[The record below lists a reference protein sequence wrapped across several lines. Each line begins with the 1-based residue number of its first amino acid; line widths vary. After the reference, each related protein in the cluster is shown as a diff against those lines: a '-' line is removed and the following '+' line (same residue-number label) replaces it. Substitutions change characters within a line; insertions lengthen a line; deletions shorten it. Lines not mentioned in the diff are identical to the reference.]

1 MSAYK
6 KAVLILCDCHPDL
19 RQVIKDDKLD
29 SLEIFTD
36 ATHFERNKDHY
47 AKVVVADIDHDQKK
61 ALNQQAEE
69 MLNAFTLVNR
79 DGHSIMEEL
88 KFEGAYIW
96 YYHRFR
102 IYFKLRHLL
111 YSIELINDLQKK
123 YDFLTVFTEDAY
135 LKNIFD
141 NVSNVDLQLTSCPIE
156 NSTSKSSMIKVG
168 VKMLTNG
175 ILKSLSKKG
184 KKAKHLILVNA
195 ENGKP
200 GYNDEGAFNRYYVNL
215 LKTGN
220 INDYAVLD
228 LSIMPKPGQERTENV
243 DIEKTTK
250 YPIISSDTIW
260 FRNATSIRGYQKRIN
275 SFLSKIS
282 GLPDEW
288 KDSLTDH
295 EYWILKEVIALN
307 GSTGLYMLQYLMY
320 KNFFENSSIKSVITI
335 SEHSSNERSI
345 LDAAKSLQIKTV
357 GIQHGVIGPS
367 NISYNFLDSES
378 IYSPIPD
385 QTFVWG
391 EKWKDF
397 LASHSCYNIQNTVT
411 LGQLRTDLVH
421 AYRSN
426 QKTDLEHP
434 FPADKKWVM
443 FASQPLKDENI
454 RKQAAI
460 DVINAVKV
468 ESDQFLIIKIHP
480 AEKKDYYK
488 NIVDQQKSD
497 NCVVVSEE
505 ADLYQ
510 LLATCDVVI
519 TCFSTVGGEATF
531 FNKPIITY
539 DPLREDIAHY
549 AEYHIAE
556 QVTNASEL
564 KAAID
569 NMLDGTT
576 DRSIYYD
583 DYIKNYV
590 HKVDGQ
596 TTQRYLDAIAKL

>member
-19 RQVIKDDKLD
+19 RRIVKDDKLD

-36 ATHFERNKDHY
+36 ASHFEHNKDHY
-47 AKVVVADIDHDQKK
+47 AHIELADIDHDKKK
-61 ALNQQAEE
+61 ALNKQAEDQ
-69 MLNAFTLVNR
+69 LNAFTLVNK
-79 DGHSIMEEL
+79 DGLSIMEEL
-88 KFEGAYIW
+88 KFDNAYIW

-111 YSIELINDLQKK
+111 YSIELINELQKK
-123 YDFLTVFTEDAY
+123 YGFLTVFSEDIH
-135 LKNIFD
+135 LKKIFD
-141 NVSNVDLQLTSCPIE
+141 NVSTVDLQLTSCPVE
-156 NSTSKSSMIKVG
+156 SSTSKSSLLKVG
-168 VKMLTNG
+168 FSMLRNG
-175 ILKSLSKKG
+175 LSSSLSKKG
-184 KKAKHLILVNA
+184 KNAKHLVLVNA

-200 GYNDEGAFNRYYVNL
+200 GYNDDGVFNRYYVNL
-215 LKTGN
+215 LKSGN
-220 INDYAVLD
+220 PNDFAVLD

-243 DIEKTTK
+243 DIEKTTN
-250 YPIISSDTIW
+250 YPIISSDYIW
-260 FRNATSIRGYQKRIN
+260 LRSATSIKGYQNRIN
-275 SFLSKIS
+275 TFLSKVS
-282 GLPDEW
+282 SLRGDW
-288 KDSLTDH
+288 KDSLTDN
-295 EYWILKEVIALN
+295 ELWILKEIIALN
-307 GSTGLYMLQYLMY
+307 SSSRLYMLQYLMY
-320 KNFFENSSIKSVITI
+320 KDFFEKSNIQSVITI

-345 LDAAKSLQIKTV
+345 LDAAKSMNIKTV

-367 NISYNFLDSES
+367 NISYNFLESEAQ
-378 IYSPIPD
+378 YSPIPD
-385 QTFVWG
+385 QTYVWG

-397 LASHSCYNIQNTVT
+397 LASHSCYNIDNTIT

-421 AYRSN
+421 AYGST
-426 QKTDLEHP
+426 QKSDLSQT
-434 FPADKKWVM
+434 FPTDKKWVL
-443 FASQPLKDENI
+443 FASQPQKDENI

-468 ESDQFLIIKIHP
+468 EYDQFLIIKIHP
-480 AEKKDYYK
+480 AEKKEYYTELIEEQK
-488 NIVDQQKSD
+488 AGNCIV
-497 NCVVVSEE
+497 VAEE
-505 ADLYQ
+505 EDLYQ
-510 LLATCDVVI
+510 LLATSDVVI

-564 KAAID
+564 KTAID

-576 DRSIYYD
+576 DRTIYYEE
-583 DYIKNYV
+583 YIKNYV

>member
-19 RQVIKDDKLD
+19 RRIVKDDKLD

-36 ATHFERNKDHY
+36 ASHFEHNKDHY
-47 AKVVVADIDHDQKK
+47 AHIELVDIDHEKKK
-61 ALNQQAEE
+61 ALNKQAEDQ
-69 MLNAFTLVNR
+69 LNAFTLVSK
-79 DGHSIMEEL
+79 DGLSILEEL
-88 KFEGAYIW
+88 KFESAYIW

-102 IYFKLRHLL
+102 IYFKLRQLL
-111 YSIELINDLQKK
+111 YSIELINELQKK
-123 YDFLTVFTEDAY
+123 YGFLTVFSEDMY
-135 LKNIFD
+135 LKKIFD
-141 NVSNVDLQLTSCPIE
+141 NVSTVDLQFTSCPIE
-156 NSTSKSSMIKVG
+156 SPTSKASLLKVG
-168 VKMLTNG
+168 FSMLRNG
-175 ILKSLSKKG
+175 LSSSLSKKG
-184 KKAKHLILVNA
+184 KNAKHLVLVNA

-215 LKTGN
+215 LKLGN
-220 INDYAVLD
+220 PSDFALLD
-228 LSIMPKPGQERTENV
+228 LSIMPKPGHERTENV
-243 DIEKTTK
+243 DIKNTTN
-250 YPIISSDTIW
+250 YPVISSDYIW
-260 FRNATSIRGYQKRIN
+260 LRSATSIKGYQNRIN
-275 SFLSKIS
+275 TFLSKVS
-282 GLPDEW
+282 SLSNDW
-288 KDSLTDH
+288 KDSLTDN
-295 EYWILKEVIALN
+295 ELWILKEIVALN
-307 GSTGLYMLQYLMY
+307 SSTRLYMLQYLMY
-320 KNFFENSSIKSVITI
+320 KDYFENSNIQSVITI

-345 LDAAKSLQIKTV
+345 LDAAKSLNIKTV

-367 NISYNFLDSES
+367 NISYNFLESETQ
-378 IYSPIPD
+378 YSPIPD
-385 QTFVWG
+385 QTYVWG

-397 LASHSCYNIQNTVT
+397 LVSHSCYNTDNTIT

-421 AYRSN
+421 AYSST
-426 QKTDLEHP
+426 QKSDLGQA
-434 FPADKKWVM
+434 FPTDKKWVL
-443 FASQPLKDENI
+443 FASQPQKDENI

-468 ESDQFLIIKIHP
+468 QSDQFLIIKIHP
-480 AEKKDYYK
+480 AEKKEYYLELIEEQK
-488 NIVDQQKSD
+488 AGNCIV
-497 NCVVVSEE
+497 VAEE
-505 ADLYQ
+505 EDLYQ
-510 LLATCDVVI
+510 LIAASDIII

-564 KAAID
+564 KTAID

-576 DRSIYYD
+576 DRTIYYEE
-583 DYIKNYV
+583 YIKNYV